1 LNKNSNNNQ
10 SNINYYYKFPNLE
23 ELYIYYSNINI
34 DFSSMVKLKKLGFQD
49 ISILEEVNKYS
60 PIEFIKPMKHFSS
73 YEDELKLIDI
83 IFSKKT
89 LNKIDIIFRLI
100 SDAYL
105 KEKKNKNENIKYMD
119 LLVNKYDFDINNFIQ
134 KFSDIK
140 ELNLTSDI
148 MDEGEYII
156 FENDENIKIET
167 IQINSNFN
175 RKIYFSFSKIQ
186 NLYLYVDSLDVNT
199 FSLFNNNCN
208 YNFCSLKE
216 LIIHCGSYPIE
227 LELFNNLYNNIDK
240 CLILEKL
247 SIELIIPEFDKE
259 IYLKF
264 IEKMILKK
272 LKFFSIFIFNE
283 DLEEEYYSI
292 KELKEMFPNKIY
304 DQINYYRIHKIN

>member
-1 LNKNSNNNQ
+1 MNKNSNNNQ

-60 PIEFIKPMKHFSS
+60 PIEFIKPMKHFSF

-119 LLVNKYDFDINNFIQ
+119 LFVNKYDFDINNFIQ

-156 FENDENIKIET
+156 FENVENIKIET

-208 YNFCSLKE
+208 DNFCSLKE

-240 CLILEKL
+240 CLILKKL

-272 LKFFSIFIFNE
+272 LKFFFFF
-283 DLEEEYYSI
+283 Y
-292 KELKEMFPNKIY
+292 F
-304 DQINYYRIHKIN
+304 Q